1 MSRSIDRRWLP
12 LNALRAFEG
21 VARHGTFTAAAQA
34 LLTSQS
40 ALSRHVIALERLLGQ
55 QLFERRPH
63 ALVLTK
69 VGQYLLPVI
78 GKSFDR
84 LEHALDAIRNEGE
97 PGQRTLRVQMPPSF
111 AVRLAVPMLHDFRQ
125 INSEVEIDLVSPA
138 GAGGPLAECE
148 VAVIYAKPTVTDLVA
163 DLLWPVHLTI
173 MCHPELA
180 ARHAGASL
188 EEFIERNELIHV
200 RIPGEP
206 RHQRWTEFMR
216 QEGLKPVSFE
226 RGIVFDTAVL
236 AVEYALAGQGLAL
249 VDPNLFAEE
258 LRGGR
263 LVRPFDVALD
273 DGYGYYLITH
283 PEDLSDTAI
292 AMFLSWLIERFQHR
306 PNATPPQVR
315 LAVSNE

>member
-1 MSRSIDRRWLP
+1 MNSRIEKRHWNGKAVSSDPAGPVLGTQAARFLEESSSMSRSIDRRWLP

-111 AVRLAVPMLHDFRQ
+111 AVRLA
-125 INSEVEIDLVSPA
+125 
-138 GAGGPLAECE
+138 
-148 VAVIYAKPTVTDLVA
+148 
-163 DLLWPVHLTI
+163 
-173 MCHPELA
+173 
-180 ARHAGASL
+180 
-188 EEFIERNELIHV
+188 
-200 RIPGEP
+200 
-206 RHQRWTEFMR
+206 
-216 QEGLKPVSFE
+216 
-226 RGIVFDTAVL
+226 
-236 AVEYALAGQGLAL
+236 
-249 VDPNLFAEE
+249 
-258 LRGGR
+258 
-263 LVRPFDVALD
+263 
-273 DGYGYYLITH
+273 
-283 PEDLSDTAI
+283 
-292 AMFLSWLIERFQHR
+292 
-306 PNATPPQVR
+306 
-315 LAVSNE
+315 

>member
-40 ALSRHVIALERLLGQ
+40 ALSRHVIAL
-55 QLFERRPH
+55 
-63 ALVLTK
+63 A
-69 VGQYLLPVI
+69 
-78 GKSFDR
+78 D
-84 LEHALDAIRNEGE
+84 
-97 PGQRTLRVQMPPSF
+97 
-111 AVRLAVPMLHDFRQ
+111 
-125 INSEVEIDLVSPA
+125 
-138 GAGGPLAECE
+138 
-148 VAVIYAKPTVTDLVA
+148 PT
-163 DLLWPVHLTI
+163 
-173 MCHPELA
+173 
-180 ARHAGASL
+180 
-188 EEFIERNELIHV
+188 
-200 RIPGEP
+200 
-206 RHQRWTEFMR
+206 
-216 QEGLKPVSFE
+216 
-226 RGIVFDTAVL
+226 
-236 AVEYALAGQGLAL
+236 
-249 VDPNLFAEE
+249 LFAAELNSGSLVKPFEAATDAGYGYYLMTPPEE

-292 AMFLSWLIERFQHR
+292 AMFRSWLIERFQHR